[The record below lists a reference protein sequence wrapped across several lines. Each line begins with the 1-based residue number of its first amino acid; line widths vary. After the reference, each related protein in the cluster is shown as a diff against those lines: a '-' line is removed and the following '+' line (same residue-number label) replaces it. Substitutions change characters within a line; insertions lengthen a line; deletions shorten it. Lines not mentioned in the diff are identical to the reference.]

1 MKSKNLLGI
10 GDGAFYKQLLA
21 ISLPIMLQQLITT
34 AMYMADTI
42 MIGGLG
48 ELQLAGVGAA
58 NQITFL
64 LDVFM
69 FGVMSGASVFMA
81 QYWGRK
87 DIPGVRSAMGLSM
100 ILGTVVTALFFAA
113 VQLFPGQLVSL
124 FSKDPLVIGYGIDY
138 LRIASIGYL
147 LRILIYSYGSALKS
161 CAKPLL
167 PMISGAAAL
176 LVNVFFNYCFIF
188 GNLGFPELGVK
199 GAAIATLIGTV
210 LDVMVLLIS
219 VYWKDMAP
227 AARFRDLIKQN
238 WAGFVKFLQV
248 FIPVFL
254 DDAIWAVG
262 ISLQSFFIARMG
274 TEAFAAM
281 MIVNTVDKLS
291 FVFLIGI
298 GTACAVM
305 LGNSMGAGEHEKALL
320 YSKRYLVL
328 SALVGVVIGALI
340 AGPGV
345 FIPELYNVSQS
356 IRKLSADTIR
366 ILGFVICTSGLNFT
380 INIGILR
387 SGGDTHAAA
396 LIDLLPLWLLALPAV
411 AITGLVFHLPLP
423 VVFLSTIPSNIV
435 RLVWG
440 LVRARTG
447 GWLRTLSL

>member
-1 MKSKNLLGI
+1 MKSKNILGI
-10 GDGAFYKQLLA
+10 GDGAFYRQLVA
-21 ISLPIMLQQLITT
+21 ISLPIMLQQLITS

-64 LDVFM
+64 LDVAM

-87 DIPGVRSAMGLSM
+87 DISGVRSAMGLSM
-100 ILGTVVTALFFAA
+100 ILGAAVTAFFFAA

-124 FSKDPLVIGYGIDY
+124 FSKDPRVIEYGIKY
-138 LRIASIGYL
+138 IRVASYGYL

-167 PMISGAAAL
+167 PMISGGAAL

-188 GNLGFPELGVK
+188 GNFGFPALGVE

-210 LDVMVLLIS
+210 LDTAVLLVS
-219 VYWKDMAP
+219 VYSKDMAP
-227 AARFRDLIKQN
+227 AARFRDIAKQS
-238 WAGFVKFLQV
+238 WTGFIRFLQV

-262 ISLQSFFIARMG
+262 ISMQSFLIARMG
-274 TEAFAAM
+274 TDSFAAM
-281 MIVNTVDKLS
+281 MIVNTVDKFS
-291 FVFLIGI
+291 FVFMIGV

-305 LGNSMGAGEHEKALL
+305 LGHAMGAGEHEKALL

-328 SALVGVVIGALI
+328 SAIVGVVIGAVT
-340 AGPGV
+340 AVSGV
-345 FIPELYNVSQS
+345 FIPNLYNVSQS
-356 IRKLSADTIR
+356 IRDLSADTIR

-387 SGGDTHAAA
+387 SGGDTRAAA
-396 LIDLLPLWLLALPAV
+396 VIDLLPLWLLALPAV
-411 AITGLVFHLPLP
+411 ALTGLVFRLPLP
-423 VVFLSTIPSNIV
+423 IVFLSTIPSNIV